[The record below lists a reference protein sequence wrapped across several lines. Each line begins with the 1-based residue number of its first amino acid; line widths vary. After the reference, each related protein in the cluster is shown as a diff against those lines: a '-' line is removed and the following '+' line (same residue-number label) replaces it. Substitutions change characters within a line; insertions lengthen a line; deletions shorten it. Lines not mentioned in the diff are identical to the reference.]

1 MTKKCIWQ
9 QDDTGDDSS
18 TYFADCGGNFS
29 LNEGTPA
36 DNRMKFCCYCGGE
49 IVEMLVNNDDEAA

>member
-9 QDDTGDDSS
+9 QDDTGDDSG
-18 TYFADCGGNFS
+18 TYFADCGSNFS
-29 LNEGTPA
+29 LNEGTPT